1 MLLYVSTGLL
11 PAQHGLDCSNAKLVS
26 LYAFV
31 PLMGCVVGTKM
42 GSKTNWQQH
51 QLERIQ
57 VGRETEWG
65 SKKVHIWEHKLA
77 GTLIG
82 VAAGCRSAQ

>member
-11 PAQHGLDCSNAKLVS
+11 PAQHRLDCSSAKLVS

-31 PLMGCVVGTKM
+31 PLMGCVVGANM
-42 GSKTNWQQH
+42 GRKTNWQQH
-51 QLERIQ
+51 TLAGTQ
-57 VGRETEWG
+57 VGRETEWA
-65 SKKVHIWEHKLA
+65 SKHCLEYKLA

-82 VAAGCRSAQ
+82 MAAGCRSAQ